1 MARLTGRSVIV
12 TGAAQGI
19 GAAYAKALAAEGA
32 KVAVCD
38 VEPVDAVVGIIR
50 QAGGEAIGMRCDVTN
65 ETDVADM
72 VAATDAAFGGI
83 TGLVNNAAL
92 FKGLPHQKFET
103 ISSADFER
111 VLSVNVRGSFECIK
125 AVLPV
130 MRRQAYGKIVN
141 IASGTVFKGTPMMAS
156 YVTSKGA
163 VIAMTRCLARELGDD
178 GIRINCVAPG
188 LTLSEAVRD
197 SEIWQSTTYVAD
209 NARSRALKREM
220 VPEDVTGSVAFLLS
234 ADSDFMT
241 GQTMLIDGGSAMH

>member
-1 MARLTGRSVIV
+1 MARLSGRSVIV

-38 VEPVDAVVGIIR
+38 VQSVETTLGIIR
-50 QAGGEAIGMRCDVTN
+50 QSGGEAIGMLCDVTN
-65 ETDVADM
+65 PAQVAKMVAD
-72 VAATDAAFGGI
+72 TDAAFGGI

-92 FKGLPHQKFET
+92 FAGLPHQRFET
-103 ISSADFER
+103 ISSADFDR

-130 MRRQAYGKIVN
+130 MRRAKYGKIVN

-163 VIAMTRCLARELGDD
+163 VIAMTRCLARELGED

-197 SEIWQSTTYVAD
+197 SEIWQATDYVAQ
-209 NARSRALKREM
+209 NSASRALKREM
-220 VPEDVTGSVAFLLS
+220 VPEDVTGGVAFLLS

-241 GQTMLIDGGSAMH
+241 GQTLLIDGGSAMH

>member
-1 MARLTGRSVIV
+1 MARLSGRSVIV

-38 VEPVDAVVGIIR
+38 VQSVETTLGIIR
-50 QAGGEAIGMRCDVTN
+50 QSGGEAIGMLCDVTN
-65 ETDVADM
+65 PAQVAKMVAD
-72 VAATDAAFGGI
+72 TDAAFGGI

-92 FKGLPHQKFET
+92 FAGLPHQRFET
-103 ISSADFER
+103 ISSADFDR
-111 VLSVNVRGSFECIK
+111 VLTVNVRGSFECIK

-130 MRRQAYGKIVN
+130 MRRAKYGKIVN

-163 VIAMTRCLARELGDD
+163 VIAMTRCLARELGED

-197 SEIWQSTTYVAD
+197 SEIWQATDYVAQ
-209 NARSRALKREM
+209 NSASRALKREM
-220 VPEDVTGSVAFLLS
+220 VPEDVTGGVAFLLS

>member
-1 MARLTGRSVIV
+1 MARLTGRSIIV

-32 KVAVCD
+32 RIAVCD
-38 VEPVDAVVGIIR
+38 VQPVDTTLAVIR
-50 QAGGEAIGMRCDVTN
+50 QSGGEALGMLCDVTDA
-65 ETDVADM
+65 TQVAKLVAD
-72 VAATDAAFGGI
+72 TDKAFGGI

-92 FKGLPHQKFET
+92 FAGLPHQRFET
-103 ISSADFER
+103 ITSDDFDR
-111 VLSVNVRGSFECIK
+111 VLRVNVRGSFECIK

-130 MRRQAYGKIVN
+130 MQRQKYGKIVN

-163 VIAMTRCLARELGDD
+163 VIAMTRCLARELGED

-197 SEIWQSTTYVAD
+197 GETWQGGNLVAE
-209 NARSRALKREM
+209 NSRSRALKREM
-220 VPEDVTGSVAFLLS
+220 VPDDVTGGVAFLLS